1 MVFENEVGNCS
12 KEELEKFFVL
22 AWPTLVPLKHTY
34 TYMQLVKCTLIII
47 QDATR
52 FYEDYKAH
60 IYLED
65 NLHTYRDRKSV
76 V

>member
-1 MVFENEVGNCS
+1 MVFENEVGNYS
-12 KEELEKFFVL
+12 KEELEKFVVFAWL
-22 AWPTLVPLKHTY
+22 ALVPLKHTH
-34 TYMQLVKCTLIII
+34 TYMRLVKCTLIII

-65 NLHTYRDRKSV
+65 NLHTYSDSQ
-76 V
+76 